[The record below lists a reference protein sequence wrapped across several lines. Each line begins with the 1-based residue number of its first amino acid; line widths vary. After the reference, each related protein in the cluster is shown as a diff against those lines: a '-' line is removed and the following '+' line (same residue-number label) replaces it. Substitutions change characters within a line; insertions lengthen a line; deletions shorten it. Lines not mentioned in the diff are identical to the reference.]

1 MATMNQQMTVTSPC
15 TQGLMDSSHPQAL
28 LSRLNEQ
35 RSQGLFCD
43 VTIVVEDVKFR
54 AHRNILAACS
64 GYFRSAFT
72 STGVWTSS
80 QVLELMDLR
89 SEVFASILNL
99 LYCSK
104 VTSSPSTEDTRCL
117 MAAGKRLGIPFLEKL
132 VEQDRQDSG
141 GPQIQTSTNPVKTTG
156 HSKAQGPRKA
166 KKETSR
172 PEEPDSARGPRITNA
187 FSITEVGP
195 GNNLFTPLDL
205 HRGERPSPDLGQT
218 PAGCPAPCP
227 LAVDNEPM
235 QALSEHS
242 YAVISQVPRDPEH
255 RDGNQEDNKQGTKTT
270 QSQPRQLASRNSGPL
285 KKRHRLRAALSKST
299 PTPAVAHEPVHPTGS
314 SPALIKPTV
323 QPVGTSPPSLYP
335 QTVHTSR
342 ANELPLA
349 IDNGYRELDPP
360 PLSPHTEDSISIYGC
375 EHCPEIFTNKALLT
389 VHTEMH
395 KKRFVSHL
403 FCKFCRRK
411 FMHLKRLRNHETVCP
426 KAQRGSPEHEPQGK
440 EAGADH
446 YSDSMPSTNN
456 TVTNVQLSPELPDPF
471 PPTSLQM
478 NPTSKTLQAVDRLV
492 KPSGGQRVY
501 NCSVCKRAYV
511 TVSSLKRHEN
521 VHSWQ
526 RAYPCHYCNKVFA
539 LAEYRTKHEIWH
551 TGERRYQ
558 CIFCLET
565 FMTYYILKN
574 HQKAFHGIDPRLSV
588 SKKSANGGFKG
599 SVYPIKLYRL
609 LPMKFRKRRYKT
621 YSQTYSEELEGSEQ
635 APLGCSSPIP
645 PFDDGDAMSTQD
657 AAIFSM
663 PVTFMAT
670 PKVVASVM
678 PRISFDQ
685 PCDQDV
691 DQAAGTGKQASHS
704 EHNGPPYSYTT
715 PLAIMQAGVE
725 SPEMDYGDGAAFQRF
740 KNPEGN
746 SHNLPILKINPPSS
760 LNRLCELSA
769 AAQRIEAMTSQLF
782 LPGVESLAPSKT
794 AGGETETYIAKPAC
808 PGPSVDGHVLPLCQI
823 TVKIGNEAIIRRRI
837 KGSKLFPRKRKRSSG
852 SQVEER
858 CWDQGRPTEGSM
870 ESSSLRFR
878 TEVTSV
884 IEPEPCDDL
893 TDRDTADKLWRPY
906 YSYKPKK
913 KSKKLRSKHRKERRR
928 LRYSMTS
935 SVVPR
940 ASKDYLDKGCRSA
953 EESISSEG
961 TELKQRLRNTSPKT
975 TYTCD
980 ICAST
985 FITASGLR
993 AHVIGCHPTFCRTC
1007 AKQCPPG
1014 EAPSASFETAED
1026 SRDYIC
1032 KSCMENGSC
1041 FDNCARSPS
1050 TEKRYHCS
1058 FCPQRFLYL
1067 ATKKSH
1073 EKKHQETA
1081 GKGYSSDNYPTVPK
1095 RPATLD
1101 LGLNL
1106 KKHVIKTEEGE
1117 DQYSIDKESKV
1128 PAGLLGRFSTEKIE
1142 PKHEEWEDTGD
1153 YMSVAPEKE
1162 IPFRINSDGH
1172 YQKTPMSPPC
1182 TDTFS
1187 PIPSEMQYRKP
1198 SPSEMQYRKPSPS
1211 EMQYRKPSPSEM
1223 QYRKPSPSEMQYRK
1237 PSPSEMQYRKPKKRI
1252 EHKQQHQTSLTSKRQ
1267 NQVDY
1272 IGRETPSHKAPM
1284 TTPGADSHFSYGQS
1298 SSTYLKRD
1306 SVTRATTPSS
1316 PKSEKHTYSAKKR
1329 PLYKHNTYHSGG
1341 KYF

>member
-1 MATMNQQMTVTSPC
+1 MTVASPC
-15 TQGLMDSSHPQAL
+15 TQGLVDSSHPQAL

-72 STGVWTSS
+72 SPEVWTSS

-99 LYCSK
+99 IYCSK
-104 VTSSPSTEDTRCL
+104 VTSSPSTEDTRCM

-132 VEQDRQDSG
+132 VEQDRKDSG
-141 GPQIQTSTNPVKTTG
+141 GPKIQTSTNPVKTTG
-156 HSKAQGPRKA
+156 RSKAHQ
-166 KKETSR
+166 
-172 PEEPDSARGPRITNA
+172 PDSARGPRITNA

-205 HRGERPSPDLGQT
+205 HSGKKQSPDLGQT
-218 PAGCPAPCP
+218 PAGCPAPFP

-242 YAVISQVPRDPEH
+242 YASQ
-255 RDGNQEDNKQGTKTT
+255 
-270 QSQPRQLASRNSGPL
+270 SRQLTNRNSVPL
-285 KKRHRLRAALSKST
+285 KKRHRLRAALNKST
-299 PTPAVAHEPVHPTGS
+299 PPTLAVALEPVHPTGS

-335 QTVHTSR
+335 QTDVHTSR

-349 IDNGYRELDPP
+349 MDNGYRELDPP

-389 VHTEMH
+389 KCTKKGLSVIFLSQEVHAFEA
-395 KKRFVSHL
+395 V
-403 FCKFCRRK
+403 
-411 FMHLKRLRNHETVCP
+411 
-426 KAQRGSPEHEPQGK
+426 AEPRD
-440 EAGADH
+440 ADH
-446 YSDSMPSTNN
+446 YSDSMPSMDN
-456 TVTNVQLSPELPDPF
+456 TVTNVQLSLPELPDPF

-574 HQKAFHGIDPRLSV
+574 HQKAFHGIHPRLSV
-588 SKKSANGGFKG
+588 NKKSANGGFKG
-599 SVYPIKLYRL
+599 SVYPVKLYRL

-621 YSQTYSEELEGSEQ
+621 YNVG
-635 APLGCSSPIP
+635 
-645 PFDDGDAMSTQD
+645 AMGKQD
-657 AAIFSM
+657 AALFSM

-685 PCDQDV
+685 PCHQDV
-691 DQAAGTGKQASHS
+691 DQDADQDAGTGKQASHS
-704 EHNGPPYSYTT
+704 KHNVPPYGYTT
-715 PLAIMQAGVE
+715 PLAIMQAGGE
-725 SPEMDYGDGAAFQRF
+725 SPALDYGDGAAFQGF

-746 SHNLPILKINPPSS
+746 SHNLPFLKINPPSS

-769 AAQRIEAMTSQLF
+769 AAQKIEAMTSQLF
-782 LPGVESLAPSKT
+782 LPGAESLVTSKT
-794 AGGETETYIAKPAC
+794 AGGETETYIATPAC

-837 KGSKLFPRKRKRSSG
+837 KGSKLFPRKRKISSG

-858 CWDQGRPTEGSM
+858 CRDQGRPAEGSM

-884 IEPEPCDDL
+884 IEPEPCDDH

-913 KSKKLRSKHRKERRR
+913 KSKKMRSKHRKERRR

-935 SVVPR
+935 SIVPR
-940 ASKDYLDKGCRSA
+940 ARKDYVDKGCRRA

-1007 AKQCPPG
+1007 AKQCPPR
-1014 EAPSASFETAED
+1014 ETSSASCEATED

-1041 FDNCARSPS
+1041 FDNCARSSS
-1050 TEKRYHCS
+1050 TEKRYRCS

-1073 EKKHQETA
+1073 EKKHKETA
-1081 GKGYSSDNYPTVPK
+1081 GKGYSNDNYPTVPK

-1106 KKHVIKTEEGE
+1106 KKLVIKTEEGE

-1128 PAGLLGRFSTEKIE
+1128 PAGSLGRFSTEKIE

-1153 YMSVAPEKE
+1153 YMSVAPKKE
-1162 IPFRINSDGH
+1162 HPFRINSDGH
-1172 YQKTPMSPPC
+1172 YQKERNSNMKTPMSPPC

-1187 PIPSEMQYRKP
+1187 L
-1198 SPSEMQYRKPSPS
+1198 SPSEKQDRKS
-1211 EMQYRKPSPSEM
+1211 
-1223 QYRKPSPSEMQYRK
+1223 
-1237 PSPSEMQYRKPKKRI
+1237 KKRF
-1252 EHKQQHQTSLTSKRQ
+1252 EHKRQHQKSLTSKRQ
-1267 NQVDY
+1267 KQVDFM
-1272 IGRETPSHKAPM
+1272 GRETPSQKAPL
-1284 TTPGADSHFSYGQS
+1284 TTPGEDSHFSYGQS
-1298 SSTYLKRD
+1298 SSTHLKRD
-1306 SVTRATTPSS
+1306 SVTRGTTRSS
-1316 PKSEKHTYSAKKR
+1316 PKSEKCTYSVKR
-1329 PLYKHNTYHSGG
+1329 SPFNKDNTYHSGG